1 MKKFIVS
8 LICFLAIVE
17 SRSDNHDKKEAKS
30 IDFIEVIW
38 NSVIKTIKLLIEK
51 GIDINQSDRNGWNAL
66 HIASRQGHKDIVQLL
81 IKYQSNR

>member
-38 NSVIKTIKLLIEK
+38 NSDIKTIKLLIEK
-51 GIDINQSDRNGWNAL
+51 GIDINQTNKYGYNTL
-66 HIASRQGHKDIVQLL
+66 HTIPACHNYIL
-81 IKYQSNR
+81 